1 MKRTIKSIIKGILL
15 KAHPF
20 IRVAL
25 FRYNIRRKVTLK
37 VISDRSVVAYTDHN
51 SITISDENVFFQN
64 EDLSL
69 VDKYHVTNG
78 LLAHETA
85 HILYTTPRLK
95 LDLVKSMQDK
105 SLFTKFPDFFPK
117 TWEALKAVDGF
128 DSLSKD
134 SKENLCYNVA
144 SEALSVQ
151 NITEDSYIEKAW
163 IADFEN
169 KLTTSLKRLRE
180 IHSSETTFAELNS
193 YCLSVD
199 ESKARLA
206 LMNAVT
212 SAMLIFGKYGVYDK
226 PKNGETWEFW
236 NIFEDIKAQY
246 VDAFTE
252 NKSLERSLKAFAVAD
267 ELFEKFADIFVIGQQ
282 ESLELEGVATLA
294 KNVLENSDTTS
305 LSKTAVHVI
314 AELDERLKDDE
325 NHVGRNGNLN
335 SEQIKQELLADES
348 ESESN
353 HSEKGKISDD
363 AGIPGGDAGE
373 GVDEE
378 DILTLEKLS
387 KELKDFQEIG
397 EDTFDG
403 LREQKEKLEKQKV
416 VDPVEHAPLL
426 TGMHKDVKLIV
437 SEQKKKVGFTLNDF
451 LDAEE
456 NKSFKETYK
465 KLEREI
471 KKLIEKTNS
480 PIEKRGSYSGS
491 RLDRTGFIRK
501 DKRYYNRVVRPK
513 KRPSVCFSIS
523 IDASGSTHGEIMA
536 TQRLGVLLLSM
547 VCDKLDIPFTVKL
560 HRTNY
565 YHDSDYVSEVKLD
578 VVHSFNDKKVDYEKI
593 LSIESGG
600 ANRDGLAF
608 AYHLKELE
616 SRKEEHKV
624 FFIWSDGEPADT
636 GYMGSEAVKDIQNII
651 AAHPKVDTVAFGIGQ
666 SAPQLQKIYN
676 NQFYNCQNLDDLS
689 KHIIEIVKKI
699 FNIF

>member
-1 MKRTIKSIIKGILL
+1 MKRTIKNIIKGILL

-51 SITISDENVFFQN
+51 SITISDENVFFRN
-64 EDLSL
+64 ESLSL
-69 VDKYHVTNG
+69 IDKYHVTNG

-105 SLFTKFPDFFPK
+105 SLFAKFPDFFPK
-117 TWEALKAVDGF
+117 TWEALQAVDGF
-128 DSLSKD
+128 DGLSKD

-163 IADFEN
+163 IVDFEN

-193 YCLSVD
+193 YCLSAD

-226 PKNGETWEFW
+226 PKDGETWEFW

-267 ELFEKFADIFVIGQQ
+267 ELFEKFADIFVVGQQ

-305 LSKTAVHVI
+305 LSKTAAHVI
-314 AELDERLKDDE
+314 ADLSEQLKDDE
-325 NHVGRNGNLN
+325 NHLGRNGNLN

-353 HSEKGKISDD
+353 HSEKGKTSDD
-363 AGIPGGDAGE
+363 AGIPGGDAVE

-397 EDTFDG
+397 EDTFDE
-403 LREQKEKLEKQKV
+403 LREQKEKLEQQKI
-416 VDPVEHAPLL
+416 VDPVNHSSLL
-426 TGMHKDVKLIV
+426 QGIHEDVKLIV
-437 SEQKKKVGFTLNDF
+437 SEQKKKVGFSLNDF

-536 TQRLGVLLLSM
+536 TQRTS
-547 VCDKLDIPFTVKL
+547 
-560 HRTNY
+560 
-565 YHDSDYVSEVKLD
+565 
-578 VVHSFNDKKVDYEKI
+578 HS
-593 LSIESGG
+593 
-600 ANRDGLAF
+600 
-608 AYHLKELE
+608 
-616 SRKEEHKV
+616 
-624 FFIWSDGEPADT
+624 
-636 GYMGSEAVKDIQNII
+636 Q
-651 AAHPKVDTVAFGIGQ
+651 
-666 SAPQLQKIYN
+666 
-676 NQFYNCQNLDDLS
+676 
-689 KHIIEIVKKI
+689 
-699 FNIF
+699 

>member
-1 MKRTIKSIIKGILL
+1 MKRTIKTIIKGILL

-51 SITISDENVFFQN
+51 SITISDENVFFEN
-64 EDLSL
+64 ENLSL
-69 VDKYHVTNG
+69 IDKYHVTNG

-117 TWEALKAVDGF
+117 TWEALQAVDGF
-128 DSLSKD
+128 DGLSKN
-134 SKENLCYNVA
+134 SKENICYNVA

-163 IADFEN
+163 IVDFEN

-199 ESKARLA
+199 ESKTRLA

-226 PKNGETWEFW
+226 PKDGEKWEFW

-267 ELFEKFADIFVIGQQ
+267 ELFQKFADVFIVGQQ

-305 LSKTAVHVI
+305 VSKTAAHVI
-314 AELDERLKDDE
+314 ADLSKQLKDDE
-325 NHVGRNGNLN
+325 SCVGRSGNLN
-335 SEQIKQELLADES
+335 SEQIKQELLEGDDDNK
-348 ESESN
+348 SN
-353 HSEKGKISDD
+353 HSQKGKTSDD
-363 AGIPGGDAGE
+363 GEPGVGDVDA
-373 GVDEE
+373 VDEE

-387 KELKDFQEIG
+387 KGLKDFQEIG
-397 EDTFDG
+397 EDTSDK
-403 LREQKEKLEKQKV
+403 LQKQKEELEKQKI
-416 VDPVEHAPLL
+416 VDPVDHAPLL
-426 TGMHKDVKLIV
+426 QGIHEDVKLIV
-437 SEQKKKVGFTLNDF
+437 SEQKKNIGFSLNDF
-451 LDAEE
+451 LDLEE
-456 NKSFKETYK
+456 NKGFKETYK

>member
-1 MKRTIKSIIKGILL
+1 MYFILQKNILKGEGRMKRTIKTIIKGILL

-51 SITISDENVFFQN
+51 SITISDENVFFEN
-64 EDLSL
+64 ENLSL
-69 VDKYHVTNG
+69 IDKYHVTNG

-117 TWEALKAVDGF
+117 TWEALQAVDGF
-128 DSLSKD
+128 DGLSKN
-134 SKENLCYNVA
+134 SKENICYNVA

-163 IADFEN
+163 IVDFEN

-199 ESKARLA
+199 ESKTRLA

-226 PKNGETWEFW
+226 PKDGEKWEFW

-267 ELFEKFADIFVIGQQ
+267 ELFQKFADVFIVGQQ

-305 LSKTAVHVI
+305 VSKTAAHVI
-314 AELDERLKDDE
+314 ADLSKQLKDDE
-325 NHVGRNGNLN
+325 SCVGRSGNLN
-335 SEQIKQELLADES
+335 SEQIKQELLEGDDDNK
-348 ESESN
+348 SN
-353 HSEKGKISDD
+353 HSQKGKTSDD
-363 AGIPGGDAGE
+363 GEPGVGDVDA
-373 GVDEE
+373 VDEE

-397 EDTFDG
+397 EDTSDK
-403 LREQKEKLEKQKV
+403 LQKQKEELEKQKI
-416 VDPVEHAPLL
+416 VDPVDHAPLL
-426 TGMHKDVKLIV
+426 QGIHEDVKLIV
-437 SEQKKKVGFTLNDF
+437 SEQKKNIGFSLNDF
-451 LDAEE
+451 LDLEE
-456 NKSFKETYK
+456 NKGFKETYK

-480 PIEKRGSYSGS
+480 PIEKRGSY
-491 RLDRTGFIRK
+491 
-501 DKRYYNRVVRPK
+501 
-513 KRPSVCFSIS
+513 
-523 IDASGSTHGEIMA
+523 SGSTHGEIMA